1 MILILSCAFSLL
13 ITVIAV
19 FHHREKGKFRFTPL
33 VELWTSFVFM
43 HLMIMLTSHH
53 QSYLIPLMMLGW
65 LWPIRAI
72 WRYLNS
78 FQTGL
83 FKGPFLLQGLGV
95 GLALSFLHIGHSF
108 TYYMLPFFI
117 GFALTGICFVWSSI
131 RSIQNIT
138 DTFRASVL
146 SLLIFML
153 LQLAVPFWTSQ
164 TNLPILSLMVNTIL
178 LMVVGASTLL
188 ATFENQLKEI
198 NENLEERLFLK
209 EEDLFGKAK
218 FSELGI
224 MSAGIAHE
232 INNPLAIIQARTTQ
246 LLRIYRKPEHQ
257 KDLAHGLQQILYTS
271 ERIERTIKGVR
282 EFFYQTDQMPDQ
294 TVSLEKLMDNV
305 LAFCGQRLKNHG
317 IELRLLR
324 LENIHLKGHE
334 VQLEQVF
341 LNLINNSFDAI
352 DKQNEKWIEISTI
365 KNKNTVEIFF
375 KDSGPGIPDNIAK
388 RMMEPFFSTK
398 GSKGTGLGLAL
409 INAIIGKHGGS
420 FTYIPNAPTTT
431 FLIELPLD
439 ESSYSDS
446 LPDIG
451 KSMESS
457 FWQSV
462 P

>member
-1 MILILSCAFSLL
+1 M
-13 ITVIAV
+13 VIAV

-33 VELWTSFVFM
+33 VELWMSFVFM
-43 HLMIMLTSHH
+43 NLMIMLTSSH
-53 QSYLIPLMMLGW
+53 QGYLIPLMMLGW
-65 LWPIRAI
+65 LWPCRAI
-72 WRYLNS
+72 WRYLDS
-78 FQTGL
+78 FHSDL
-83 FKGPFLLQGLGV
+83 HKGPFLLQGLGV
-95 GLALSFLHIGHSF
+95 GLALSFLHMDYSF

-117 GFALTGICFVWSSI
+117 GFVATGISFVWSSI
-131 RSIQNIT
+131 RSIQKVT
-138 DTFRASVL
+138 DSFRASAF
-146 SLLIFML
+146 SLLLFIV
-153 LQLAVPFWTSQ
+153 LQLVVPFWTSQ
-164 TNLPILSLMVNTIL
+164 TNLPLISLMANTIL

-188 ATFENQLKEI
+188 ATFEYQLTEK
-198 NENLEERLFLK
+198 NENLEERLLLK

-257 KDLAHGLQQILYTS
+257 KDLARGLQQILYTS

-282 EFFYQTDQMPDQ
+282 EFFYQTDQMTNH
-294 TVSLEKLMDNV
+294 TVGLEQLMDSV

-324 LENIHLKGHE
+324 LEDINLKGHE

-352 DKQNEKWIEISTI
+352 DNQKEKWIEISTI
-365 KNKNTVEIFF
+365 KNQKTVEIFF
-375 KDSGPGIPDNIAK
+375 KDSGKGIPSAIAT

-398 GSKGTGLGLAL
+398 GNKGTGLGLAL

-420 FTYIPNAPTTT
+420 FTYVPNAPTTT